1 MNSEKFQ
8 PVLLE
13 HYLKKELPENWLKEI
28 YNRNWF
34 KIFIPR
40 RLGGLEMPL
49 ADGMIELMEAAAI
62 HGSLGWCVN
71 LGSGAGYFY
80 RFIHAEAAEKIFADA
95 KSVIAGSGQSTGKAV
110 KTDGGYFLNGTW
122 DKCSGAAHS
131 THFSANAVFE
141 DGKLHT
147 VIFERNKV
155 KLSDS
160 WNLFAMKATSS
171 FSFSAENVFV
181 PENFVFDIGVVKSED
196 SYTNSEIPF
205 EIFARFCMISTLIGT
220 VYCFC
225 HHFEKEFSARIQQVE
240 KDFENLKQKLESDK
254 SSVLQLAKR
263 YQSIAETHSV
273 FPEQHFLNLQNGVA
287 LMSRSLF
294 DAVNDIYYKTG
305 ISLSNENT
313 CSHQAWRDVLMASQH
328 GMVKMKN

>member
-1 MNSEKFQ
+1 M
-8 PVLLE
+8 
-13 HYLKKELPENWLKEI
+13 KEI

-40 RLGGLEMPL
+40 SLGGLEMPL

-80 RFIHAEAAEKIFADA
+80 RFFDSETASKIFSDP
-95 KSVIAGSGQSTGKAV
+95 KSVIAGSGQSTGKAI
-110 KTDGGYFLNGTW
+110 KTDGGFCLSGTW
-122 DKCSGAAHS
+122 DKCSGAGHA

-141 DGKLHT
+141 DGKLHS
-147 VIFERNKV
+147 VIFERNQI
-155 KLSDS
+155 KLTDR

-171 FSFSAENVFV
+171 FSFSVENVFV
-181 PENFVFDIGVVKSED
+181 PDNFVFDIGQVKSE
-196 SYTNSEIPF
+196 STYTNSEIPF

-225 HHFEKEFSARIQQVE
+225 NHFEKEFSARIQNVE
-240 KDFENLKQKLESDK
+240 KDFENLKHKLESDK
-254 SSVLQLAKR
+254 SSVLQLAQR
-263 YQSIAETHSV
+263 YHSIAETHSA

-287 LMSRSLF
+287 LMSKSLF

-305 ISLSNENT
+305 IGLSDENT
-313 CSHQAWRDVLMASQH
+313 LSHQAWRDVLIASQH
-328 GMVKMKN
+328 GMVKTKN

>member
-8 PVLLE
+8 PVTLE
-13 HYLKKELPENWLKEI
+13 HYLQKELPENWLKEI

-40 RLGGLEMPL
+40 HLGGLEMSL
-49 ADGMIELMEAAAI
+49 SEGVIELMEAAAI

-80 RFIHAEAAEKIFADA
+80 QFFGAETAARIFSDS
-95 KSVIAGSGQSTGKAV
+95 KTVIAGSGQSTGKAV
-110 KTDGGYFLNGTW
+110 KTAGGYFINGMW
-122 DKCSGAAHS
+122 DKCSGAAHA
-131 THFSANAVFE
+131 THFSANVVFE
-141 DGKLHT
+141 DGKMHS
-147 VIFERNKV
+147 VIFERNQV
-155 KLSDS
+155 KLADS

-171 FSFSAENVFV
+171 FSFTAENVFV
-181 PENFVFDIGVVKSED
+181 PDDFVFDIGVIKAEEN
-196 SYTNSEIPF
+196 YTNSTIPF
-205 EIFARFCMISTLIGT
+205 ELFARFCMISTLIGT

-225 HHFEKEFSARIQQVE
+225 NHFEKEFSARVQNVE
-240 KDFENLKQKLESDK
+240 KDFENLKQKLENDK
-254 SSVLQLAKR
+254 SSVIQLAQR
-263 YQSIAETHSV
+263 YQSIAQTHSA

-305 ISLSNENT
+305 IGLSDENT
-313 CSHQAWRDVLMASQH
+313 LSHQAWRDVLIASQH
-328 GMVKMKN
+328 GMVKMKI